1 MRNSF
6 QHKIIGLVVVSLGIA
21 QAVTLVAILA
31 TTQRTVH
38 ANIESDLV
46 VAEGV
51 FERIFNARFV
61 QLSESVQVL
70 ATDFGFKRAVATGDA
85 ATILSAVENHGE
97 RAGADL
103 ALIVNTSGDIIAST
117 RAMNIE
123 SIPAW
128 QSVIATVMRDD
139 HLATT
144 LGVGAAVYQLVAVP
158 VNAPDRIAWLF
169 MGFTVDHA
177 LAREFKHVAGLDVSF
192 FEPAPAALRA
202 SSLAPAGQ
210 AGLQRA
216 VAGLAS
222 IEHASMQDLSIG
234 SDTYLTRFHVLD
246 GTSGALVAVL
256 QKSLSQELAPYR
268 ALARQLGALSL
279 FVLVVAVTGGVRVA
293 RGITEPVRQLAA
305 AAERIGEGSYENEI
319 SVSSRDEI
327 GQLADTLN
335 QMQGEIAE
343 RQRRI
348 VHQAHH
354 DSLTGLPNRWLAND
368 RLAGAIT
375 RSRRTGKPFTVA
387 MLDLSRF
394 KQINDTLGHHIGDVA
409 LKEVARRIVTRV
421 RRSDTVA
428 RLGGDDF
435 LLILEGADIPAVRRF
450 IDELRAVLTE
460 PIVLDDMRVSIDFTV
475 GIAAFPAHAETAD
488 DLIRRSEIAMYDAKS
503 AHSRV
508 VEYEAGRDEGHLRQ
522 LAIVSQLPAALAS
535 DQLSLHYQ
543 PKADIATGK
552 VRDAEALIRWT
563 HPEFGFI
570 PPDEFISVIEQSG
583 NISSLTNWVIERA
596 ARQLRDWDDR
606 GLDIRVSINL
616 SALDLR
622 NNTLP
627 QTIEQS
633 LKRYGVPNSRLALE
647 ITESAVMLDPEAS
660 LNLLGRLR
668 VAGFRLSI
676 DDFGTGYSSLA
687 QLKRLRVDELKI
699 DKSFIMDLSEES
711 GDAVIVRSTIDLAHS
726 MGLKVVAEGIET
738 AASWAAL
745 KRYGC
750 ETGQGYLIS
759 KPLDA
764 VAFETW
770 LNVTCGSECRFL
782 VEAA

>member
-6 QHKIIGLVVVSLGIA
+6 QHKIIGLVAVSLGIA
-21 QAVTLVAILA
+21 QAVTLAAILA

-38 ANIESDLV
+38 TNIESDLAL
-46 VAEGV
+46 AESV

-61 QLSESVQVL
+61 QLSDSVQVL
-70 ATDFGFKRAVATGDA
+70 AKDFGFKRAVATGDA
-85 ATILSAVENHGE
+85 PTILSAVENHGE

-103 ALIVNTSGDIIAST
+103 ALIVNTSGNIIAST
-117 RAMNIE
+117 PAPDIE
-123 SIPAW
+123 ALPAW
-128 QSVIATVMRDD
+128 RSVLATVMRDD

-144 LGVGAAVYQLVAVP
+144 IGIGDAVYQLVAVP
-158 VNAPDRIAWLF
+158 VSAPDRIAWLF

-177 LAREFKHVAGLDVSF
+177 LAREFKHVAGVDVSF
-192 FEPAPAALRA
+192 FEPASASLRA
-202 SSLAPAGQ
+202 SSLKPADQ
-210 AGLQRA
+210 SALQHALAGRESS
-216 VAGLAS
+216 GRPG
-222 IEHASMQDLSIG
+222 MQDLSIG
-234 SDTYLTRFHVLD
+234 DDTYLTHLHVLD
-246 GTSGALVAVL
+246 DAPASPVAVL

-268 ALARQLGALSL
+268 ALARQLGGLSL
-279 FVLVVAVTGGVRVA
+279 LVLLIAVAGGVRVA
-293 RGITEPVRQLAA
+293 RGITHPLQQLAA
-305 AAERIGEGSYENEI
+305 AAERIGEGRYETEI
-319 SVSSRDEI
+319 SVSSRDEV

-354 DSLTGLPNRWLAND
+354 DSLTGLPNRFLAID
-368 RLAGAIT
+368 RLGSAIT
-375 RSRRTGKPFTVA
+375 RSRRNGKPFTVA

-394 KQINDTLGHHIGDVA
+394 KQINDSLGHHVGDIA
-409 LKEVARRIVTRV
+409 LKEVARRIVSRV

-435 LLILEGADIPAVRRF
+435 LLILEAADGPAARQF
-450 IDELRAVLTE
+450 IEELRVVLTE

-475 GIAAFPAHAETAD
+475 GMAAFPAHADSAD

-503 AHSRV
+503 AHGRV

-535 DQLSLHYQ
+535 DQLSLHFQ

-552 VRDAEALIRWT
+552 VRDAESLIRWT

-583 NISSLTNWVIERA
+583 NISALTNWVIERA

-606 GLDIRVSINL
+606 GIDIRLSINL
-616 SALDLR
+616 SALDLL

-633 LKRYGVPNSRLALE
+633 LKRYGVPNSRLVLE
-647 ITESAVMLDPEAS
+647 ITESAVMRDPETS

-687 QLKRLRVDELKI
+687 QLKRLHVDELKI

-711 GDAVIVRSTIDLAHS
+711 GDAVIVKSTIDLAHS

-738 AASWAAL
+738 TEGWAAL

-764 VAFETW
+764 AAFEHW
-770 LNVTCGSECRFL
+770 LNVTCGSECRFP
-782 VEAA
+782 VAAA

>member
-6 QHKIIGLVVVSLGIA
+6 QRKIIGLVVVSLGIA
-21 QAVTLVAILA
+21 QAVTLAAILL

-70 ATDFGFKRAVATGDA
+70 STDFGFKRAVATGDA

-97 RAGADL
+97 RAGANL
-103 ALIVNTSGDIIAST
+103 ALIVNTDGDIIAST
-117 RAMNIE
+117 QAMDIE
-123 SIPAW
+123 SMPAW
-128 QSVIATVMRDD
+128 RAVIDNVMRDD
-139 HLATT
+139 FLATT
-144 LGVGAAVYQLVAVP
+144 IGIGMAVYQLVAVP

-192 FEPAPAALRA
+192 FESTPVTLRA
-202 SSLAPAGQ
+202 SSLAPIEQ
-210 AGLQRA
+210 SGLQRA
-216 VAGLAS
+216 VAGVERMA
-222 IEHASMQDLSIG
+222 HAGMQDLSIG
-234 SDTYLTRFHVLD
+234 SDTYLTRFHALD
-246 GTSGALVAVL
+246 ATSGSLVAVL
-256 QKSLSQELAPYR
+256 QKSLSEELAPYR

-279 FVLVVAVTGGVRVA
+279 LILVVAVAGGVRVA
-293 RGITEPVRQLAA
+293 RGITDPVKRLAT
-305 AAERIGEGSYENEI
+305 AAERIGEGRYDTEI
-319 SVSSRDEI
+319 SVSSRDEL

-375 RSRRTGKPFTVA
+375 RARRTGKPFAVA

-394 KQINDTLGHHIGDVA
+394 KQINDSLGHHVGDVA
-409 LKEVARRIVTRV
+409 LKEVARRIVARI
-421 RRSDTVA
+421 RGSDTVA

-435 LLILEGADIPAVRRF
+435 LLILEAADGPAAHRF
-450 IDELRAVLTE
+450 IDELRVVLTE

-475 GIAAFPAHAETAD
+475 GIATYPAHAETAD

-543 PKADIATGK
+543 PKADIASGK
-552 VRDAEALIRWT
+552 VQDAEALIRWI

-583 NISSLTNWVIERA
+583 NISTLTNWVIERA
-596 ARQLRDWDDR
+596 ARQLRDWEDR
-606 GLDIRVSINL
+606 GIDIRVSINL
-616 SALDLR
+616 SALDLL

-627 QTIEQS
+627 QTIEQN
-633 LKRYGVPNSRLALE
+633 LKRYGVANSRLALE
-647 ITESAVMLDPEAS
+647 ITESAVMRDPETS
-660 LNLLGRLR
+660 MKLLGRLR
-668 VAGFRLSI
+668 MAGFRLSI

-699 DKSFIMDLSEES
+699 DKSFIMDLSEDS

-726 MGLKVVAEGIET
+726 MGLKVVAEGVET
-738 AASWAAL
+738 ASGWAAL

-764 VAFETW
+764 SAFETW
-770 LNVTCGSECRFL
+770 LNDTCGTECRFL